1 MLIGFN
7 NDVEYRDMT
16 FHIQTEDH
24 GEGDPRIETQ
34 LFHSGAI
41 LDTVIT
47 SYEETIEGYEGPE
60 AEERIR
66 AQMKASHRSLFKK
79 LMAGEYDEMVGL
91 DPLEE
96 VEEEVAAPD
105 PDEFTPSQER
115 VPAAAAKVE
124 EEGEDAIMKFQ
135 KKKAKDHVSLDK
147 LKSQLSKLDKKDE
160 ESAKDEPAKEEQ
172 PPKEAKQA
180 QGSVGAEDDEE
191 DEDDV
196 VPTQVIDTSNKGFQ
210 ISSEADDGAEQPEKP
225 AKTTVAAAAGEP
237 ALVEYEA
244 TGAQAWEGCEK
255 PIYPLSLTDL
265 VEDFLG
271 L

>member
-91 DPLEE
+91 EPLEE

-147 LKSQLSKLDKKDE
+147 LKSQLSKLDKKEE
-160 ESAKDEPAKEEQ
+160 ESAKEE

-180 QGSVGAEDDEE
+180 PDADDDEE

-210 ISSEADDGAEQPEKP
+210 ISSAVEDDADQPEKP
-225 AKTTVAAAAGEP
+225 AKTTVAAAAGER

>member
-47 SYEETIEGYEGPE
+47 SYEETIEGYEGQE

-91 DPLEE
+91 EPLEE
-96 VEEEVAAPD
+96 VEEEIAAPD

-147 LKSQLSKLDKKDE
+147 LKSQLSKLD
-160 ESAKDEPAKEEQ
+160 AKEEASAQ
-172 PPKEAKQA
+172 KEHDEVDEA
-180 QGSVGAEDDEE
+180 DEE

-196 VPTQVIDTSNKGFQ
+196 LPTQVIDTSQKGFQ
-210 ISSEADDGAEQPEKP
+210 ISSAAEDDAQQPEKP
-225 AKTTVAAAAGEP
+225 AQTTVAAAAGQP

-244 TGAQAWEGCEK
+244 TGAQAWEGCDK

>member
-1 MLIGFN
+1 
-7 NDVEYRDMT
+7 
-16 FHIQTEDH
+16 
-24 GEGDPRIETQ
+24 
-34 LFHSGAI
+34 
-41 LDTVIT
+41 
-47 SYEETIEGYEGPE
+47 
-60 AEERIR
+60 
-66 AQMKASHRSLFKK
+66 MKASHRSLFKK
-79 LMAGEYDEMVGL
+79 LMGGEYDEMVGL
-91 DPLEE
+91 EPLEE
-96 VEEEVAAPD
+96 AEEEVAAPD

-147 LKSQLSKLDKKDE
+147 LKNQLSKLDKKEDE
-160 ESAKDEPAKEEQ
+160 QA
-172 PPKEAKQA
+172 PKEVAQA
-180 QGSVGAEDDEE
+180 QGDEGDEE

-210 ISSEADDGAEQPEKP
+210 ISSAVDDDAEQPEQP

-237 ALVEYEA
+237 ALVEYDA

-265 VEDFLG
+265 VEDFLD